1 MNCGL
6 IFPGINYLII
16 LCGDSKSS
24 ISSADAFINVVF
36 VMREFLAV

>member
-1 MNCGL
+1 MVL
-6 IFPGINYLII
+6 S
-16 LCGDSKSS
+16 GDSKSS